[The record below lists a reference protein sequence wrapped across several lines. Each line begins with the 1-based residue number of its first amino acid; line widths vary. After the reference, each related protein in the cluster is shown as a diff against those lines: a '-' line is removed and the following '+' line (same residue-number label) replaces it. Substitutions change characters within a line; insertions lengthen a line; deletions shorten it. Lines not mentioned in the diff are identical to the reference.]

1 MTVRMTK
8 ETFNEISRGHWE
20 YLSNVYTTSGF
31 SAIKTEAKLLGVH
44 ATHLVA
50 KIKQFNKEVIEYK
63 KISSELDVLK
73 DLSFTERLQ
82 LALNYSKNYFE
93 FSDNST
99 NLAE

>member
-1 MTVRMTK
+1 MPK

-20 YLSNVYTTSGF
+20 YLSNLYTNSGF
-31 SAIKTEAKLLGVH
+31 SAIKPEAKLLGVH

-50 KIKQFNKEVIEYK
+50 KIKQFNKEVIEFK
-63 KISSELDVLK
+63 KITNELEVLK

-82 LALNYSKNYFE
+82 LALNYSNNYFE
-93 FSDNST
+93 FSDNNT

>member
-1 MTVRMTK
+1 MTGRMPK

-63 KISSELDVLK
+63 KISSELDILK

-82 LALNYSKNYFE
+82 LALNYSNNYFE

>member
-1 MTVRMTK
+1 MTGRMPK

-20 YLSNVYTTSGF
+20 YLSNVYTNSGF
-31 SAIKTEAKLLGVH
+31 NAIKPEAKLLGVH

-50 KIKQFNKEVIEYK
+50 KIKQFNKEIIEFK
-63 KISSELDVLK
+63 KISNELDILK

-82 LALNYSKNYFE
+82 LALNYSNNYFE

>member
-1 MTVRMTK
+1 MTGKMPK

-20 YLSNVYTTSGF
+20 YLSNVYTNSGF
-31 SAIKTEAKLLGVH
+31 IAIKPEAKLLGVH

-50 KIKQFNKEVIEYK
+50 KIKQFNKEMIEFK
-63 KISSELDVLK
+63 KISSELDILK

-82 LALNYSKNYFE
+82 LALNYSNNYFE
-93 FSDNST
+93 FSDKNS

>member
-1 MTVRMTK
+1 MTGKMPK

-20 YLSNVYTTSGF
+20 YLSNVYTNSGF

-50 KIKQFNKEVIEYK
+50 KIKQFNKEMIYHNNLTT
-63 KISSELDVLK
+63 ELDILK

-82 LALNYSKNYFE
+82 LALNYSNNYFE
-93 FSDNST
+93 FSDNNT